1 MATILNVLE
10 YHESVLRL
18 IQLRFGDSH
27 KKKRQIV
34 AIDTI
39 LKDLRA
45 RLELLMDVEPA
56 TNTYSSDFMV
66 IKPLLR
72 ALMDDEQ
79 VYVDGYIDLIRDM
92 IIALRLVTD
101 ATVIQYLWKLEQAVT
116 RFSMI

>member
-1 MATILNVLE
+1 MTSILNVLE

-27 KKKRQIV
+27 KKQKQI
-34 AIDTI
+34 ATIDTI

-45 RLELLMDVEPA
+45 RLELLMDVEMA
-56 TNTYSSDFMV
+56 TNTYPSDFMV
-66 IKPLLR
+66 IKPLPR

-79 VYVDGYIDLIRDM
+79 VYVEDYIDLIRDM
-92 IIALRLVTD
+92 IIALRLITD

>member
-1 MATILNVLE
+1 MAMILNVLE

-18 IQLRFGDSH
+18 IQIRYGDSH

-45 RLELLMDVEPA
+45 RLELLMDVEMA
-56 TNTYSSDFMV
+56 TATYSSDFMV
-66 IKPLLR
+66 MKPLPR
-72 ALMDDEQ
+72 VLMDDEQ
-79 VYVDGYIDLIRDM
+79 VYVEDYIDLIRDM

-101 ATVIQYLWKLEQAVT
+101 ATVIQYLWKLEHAVT
-116 RFSMI
+116 RFSMD

>member
-10 YHESVLRL
+10 YHDTVLRL
-18 IQLRFGDSH
+18 IQIRYGDGH

-56 TNTYSSDFMV
+56 TATYPSNFMV
-66 IKPLLR
+66 IKPFPR
-72 ALMDDEQ
+72 VLMDDEQ
-79 VYVDGYIDLIRDM
+79 VYVDGYIDSVRDM
-92 IIALRLVTD
+92 IIELRVVTD
-101 ATVIQYLWKLEQAVT
+101 ATVIQYLWRLEQAVT
-116 RFSMI
+116 RFAMI

>member
-18 IQLRFGDSH
+18 IQLRYGYGH

-39 LKDLRA
+39 LQDLRA

-56 TNTYSSDFMV
+56 TATYSSDFMV
-66 IKPLLR
+66 ITPLPKVLIN
-72 ALMDDEQ
+72 DEQ
-79 VYVDGYIDLIRDM
+79 VYVDGYLNLIRDM
-92 IIALRLVTD
+92 IIALRVVTD

-116 RFSMI
+116 RFAMI

>member
-1 MATILNVLE
+1 MILNVLE

-27 KKKRQIV
+27 KKQKQIA

-45 RLELLMDVEPA
+45 RLELLMDVEIA
-56 TNTYSSDFMV
+56 TATYSSDFMV
-66 IKPLLR
+66 IVPLPK
-72 ALMDDEQ
+72 ALFNDEQ
-79 VYVDGYIDLIRDM
+79 VYVEDYIDLIRDM
-92 IIALRLVTD
+92 IIALRVVTD
-101 ATVIQYLWKLEQAVT
+101 ATVIQYLWKLEHAVT